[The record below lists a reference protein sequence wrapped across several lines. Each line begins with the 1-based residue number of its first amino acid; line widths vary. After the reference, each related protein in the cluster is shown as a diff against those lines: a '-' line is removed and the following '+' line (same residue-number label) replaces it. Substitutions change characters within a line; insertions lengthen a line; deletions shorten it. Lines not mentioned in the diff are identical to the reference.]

1 MAAAPDRISALMSS
15 QMGGGGAP
23 TGAATDAETNPGP
36 MTSPMSTPEPKM
48 GSKEGA
54 LVNLSMALD
63 LIEQSLPALGSESP
77 EGQKAMAALRA
88 LSGLLGPRKSRSAEL
103 QPAEIMQLLGSL
115 PQAGNVT
122 PEVSAILGPRPRVPG
137 SSRPWWLDGT
147 PCPAAAPSRGRWTN
161 SGWHPRFTHPRN
173 VRIHNGTF

>member
-15 QMGGGGAP
+15 QMGGSGAP

-122 PEVSAILGPRPRVPG
+122 PEVSAILGPRPGSPAQAGPGGSMAPPVPPPPPPGAGGPTPGGIPG
-137 SSRPWWLDGT
+137 SPIPGM
-147 PCPAAAPSRGRWTN
+147 
-161 SGWHPRFTHPRN
+161 
-173 VRIHNGTF
+173 